1 MFKNIHTVMNGNI
14 IHANLG
20 LLIQVRVSKLYG
32 HVCLCWGQSV
42 LLDPVRTSWKFDIRW
57 KILCVFLLI
66 HLQNS
71 YDVHILVLKL
81 VWSIISGTL
90 KPVD

>member
-14 IHANLG
+14 THANLG

-42 LLDPVRTSWKFDIRW
+42 LLDPVRTS
-57 KILCVFLLI
+57 
-66 HLQNS
+66 
-71 YDVHILVLKL
+71 
-81 VWSIISGTL
+81 
-90 KPVD
+90 